1 MNMKLNIPNHPCTN
15 KCTEFKNEP
24 CNHCLI
30 PSNSMELESTESD
43 FLVGDVVCVTE
54 AWRPNTNNLYVFENA
69 VGDTAQVSLFKSG
82 ISKTMAIAAGFCVS
96 VRNIRQAT
104 VAELHANRRLTEA
117 EHALAEVS

>member
-1 MNMKLNIPNHPCTN
+1 MKLNIPNHPCTN

-30 PSNSMELESTESD
+30 PSNSLELESTESD
-43 FLVGDVVCVTE
+43 FLVGDVVVFKNQISTSYGD
-54 AWRPNTNNLYVFENA
+54 YVFPTGLFTVIALAKN
-69 VGDTAQVSLFKSG
+69 SLAFKEVC
-82 ISKTMAIAAGFCVS
+82 GFFDICD
-96 VRNIRQAT
+96 IRQAT